1 MRFFLYFFSRSF
13 FLRGK
18 VGIDGA
24 KGHCKADLLQYER
37 GGMSQHERGGMSQY
51 EKGVEIHTESVLRF
65 SMRDGSLLQYEIGVV
80 FSMELDWISVRFS
93 AVFQYENG

>member
-1 MRFFLYFFSRSF
+1 MRFFLYFFLEVF

-24 KGHCKADLLQYER
+24 KGHCKADLLQYE
-37 GGMSQHERGGMSQY
+37 SGGMSQY